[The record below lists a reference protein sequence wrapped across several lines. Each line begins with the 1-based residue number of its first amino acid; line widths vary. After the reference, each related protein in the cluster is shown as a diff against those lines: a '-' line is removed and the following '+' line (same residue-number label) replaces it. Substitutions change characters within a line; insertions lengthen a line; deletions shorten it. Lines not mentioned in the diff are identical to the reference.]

1 MEKRRLSVCVGCGL
15 QATTKGLRRDALGL
29 FVRGGLEE
37 AALAGVVPVVLN
49 LSQAHSVQRQWEL
62 AQWAE
67 GRLPSQPSIFF
78 QMASR

>member
-1 MEKRRLSVCVGCGL
+1 METLRLSVCIGCGL
-15 QATTKGLRRDALGL
+15 QLLTKTYGRDALGL
-29 FVRGGLEE
+29 FVRGGLKE
-37 AALAGVVPVVLN
+37 AALAGVVPIV

-67 GRLPSQPSIFF
+67 EGRLPSQPSMFF